1 MKGLVCIAA
10 AACMAFTSPVVVAQ
24 SASMSRSDVE
34 QIQKLNYFYRFL
46 NNNYVDDVALDEVV
60 EQAIINTLSQLDP
73 HSVYL
78 TADEMT
84 AAKESLNGE
93 FSGIGVEYAVYR
105 DTVIVVNT
113 ICGSPAS
120 AAGILPDD
128 RIVSV
133 DGESVV
139 GISRADVPR
148 RLRGERGSIVRL
160 DVVRG
165 GRHLPAFTLKRDNIP
180 LNTVAASYRD
190 GSIGYVRVDRFAHT
204 TVSEFARAVSDLG
217 AIKGLIV
224 DLRGNGGGVLEA
236 ALGMA
241 GMFLHDGAKIV
252 STSGR
257 AGGDRHYRAS
267 GGGELTE
274 LPLAVLIDEE
284 SASASEIVAGALQ
297 DWDRAVVIGRPSFGK
312 GLVQRQV
319 EFGDGSAMR
328 LTVARYRTPS
338 GRIIQRPY
346 RNGHSSE
353 YYQSHYER
361 YAFAADTVPVN
372 DSLLFYTLKLGRKV
386 YGGGGIAPDI
396 IVEADTAA
404 QTQYFHRLAA
414 SGAIGDYQ
422 LAYVASHRDSL
433 LRRYPDLSDYDER
446 FSLTDEDI
454 ADLIDMARERGAELD
469 DVEYDTSKDL
479 LALYVKALIAERIYP
494 RGAFYYI
501 YNRRYDNVYSEAVDI
516 ITRLCAGAN
525 SDMPICLP

>member
-1 MKGLVCIAA
+1 MKRLLCIIAA
-10 AACMAFTSPVVVAQ
+10 CLVSVSPAAVAQ
-24 SASMSRSDVE
+24 SPAMSRSDIG
-34 QIQKLNYFYRFL
+34 QIQKLNYFYRYL
-46 NNNYVDDVALDEVV
+46 LNNYVDAIALDEVV
-60 EQAIINTLSQLDP
+60 ERAIINTLSELDP

-78 TADEMT
+78 TADEMK
-84 AAKESLNGE
+84 AVNESMNGE
-93 FSGIGVEYAVYR
+93 FGGIGVEYAIYR

-113 ICGSPAS
+113 VAGSPAS
-120 AAGILPDD
+120 AVGMQPDD
-128 RIVSV
+128 RIVAV
-133 DGESVV
+133 DGESIV
-139 GISRADVPR
+139 GISRVDVPR

-165 GRHLPAFTLKRDNIP
+165 GRYLPAFTLKRDNIP
-180 LNTVAASYRD
+180 LNTVSASYRD
-190 GSIGYVRVDRFAHT
+190 GSIGYVRIDRFAHT

-217 AIKGLIV
+217 AIEGLIV

-236 ALGMA
+236 ALGIA
-241 GMFLHDGAKIV
+241 EMFLPDGAEIV

-257 AGGDRHYRAS
+257 AGGDRHYKAS
-267 GGGELTE
+267 GGGRLSE

-361 YAFAADTVPVN
+361 YAHEADSVPVN
-372 DSLLFYTLKLGRKV
+372 DSLLFHTLKLGREV
-386 YGGGGIAPDI
+386 YGGGGIAPDA
-396 IVEADTAA
+396 IVEPDTALRM
-404 QTQYFHRLAA
+404 QYFRRLIA

-433 LRRYPDLSDYDER
+433 LRRYPALADYDER
-446 FSLTDEDI
+446 FSLSEEDI
-454 ADLIDMARERGAELD
+454 SDMIDMARERGAELD
-469 DVEYDTSKDL
+469 DSEYDASKDAI
-479 LALYVKALIAERIYP
+479 ALYVKALIAERIYP

-516 ITRLCAGAN
+516 ITRWCAAPRR
-525 SDMPICLP
+525 DCTIYLR

>member
-1 MKGLVCIAA
+1 MKTLLCIIAA
-10 AACMAFTSPVVVAQ
+10 ASLAFASPTVAAQ
-24 SASMSRSDVE
+24 PAAMSRSDVE
-34 QIQKLNYFYRFL
+34 QIQKLNYFYRYL
-46 NNNYVDDVALDEVV
+46 NNNYVDDVAMDELV
-60 EQAIINTLSQLDP
+60 EQAIVNTLSQLDP

-84 AAKESLNGE
+84 AARESMNGE

-105 DTVIVVNT
+105 DTVVVVNT
-113 ICGSPAS
+113 VAGSPAS
-120 AAGILPDD
+120 AVGMLPDD
-128 RIVSV
+128 RIVAV
-133 DGESVV
+133 DGESIV

-148 RLRGERGSIVRL
+148 RLRGERGSTVRL

-180 LNTVAASYRD
+180 LNTVSASYRD
-190 GSIGYVRVDRFAHT
+190 ESIGYIRVDRFAHT
-204 TVSEFARAVSDLG
+204 TVRDFVGALLDLG
-217 AIKGLIV
+217 ALSGLIV

-236 ALGMA
+236 ALGIA
-241 GMFLHDGAKIV
+241 EIFLPDGAEIV

-267 GGGELTE
+267 GGGELAE

-361 YAFAADTVPVN
+361 YAFAADSLPVN
-372 DSLLFYTLKLGRKV
+372 DSLSFHTLKLGRKV

-396 IVEADTAA
+396 IVEPDTAA
-404 QTQYFHRLAA
+404 RTQYFRRLAA
-414 SGAIGDYQ
+414 SGAITDYQ

-433 LRRYPDLSDYDER
+433 LRQYPDLADYDEQ
-446 FSLTDEDI
+446 FSLTDEDLS
-454 ADLIDMARERGAELD
+454 DLIGMARERGAELD
-469 DVEYDTSKDL
+469 DSEYETSKAL
-479 LALYVKALIAERIYP
+479 IALYVKALIAERIYP

-501 YNRRYDNVYSEAVDI
+501 YNRRYDNVYPEAVDI
-516 ITRLCAGAN
+516 ITRWSAEPWCDGT
-525 SDMPICLP
+525 ICLP